1 MEGLAATLAALK
13 ASGENGTDRV
23 RELHAWLSDEI
34 VKLPRLQIQP
44 GQQGLALGGEAYLR
58 ARRMAEYAG
67 AFLAGVYEPLT
78 RVDAAGH
85 CLSAMVIIER
95 DRLR

>member
-1 MEGLAATLAALK
+1 MWNGLARGTALK
-13 ASGENGTDRV
+13 ASGEKDTDRV
-23 RELHAWLSDEI
+23 REMHDWLSGEI
-34 VKLPRLQIQP
+34 AKLPKLQIQP
-44 GQQGLALGGEAYLR
+44 GQQGMALGGEAYLR
-58 ARRMAEYAG
+58 APRMADYAG
-67 AFLAGVYEPLT
+67 EFLGGVYEPMT